1 MHCILTTISL
11 FGIPFTGF
19 GLFSIAIELAIV
31 AYVIAK
37 QRRAAQETEELIDDF
52 RQFMPDSA
60 ALSLLE
66 VDIPVTDIQQKQP
79 HEILE
84 NLDTYRITSDDSRR
98 AADTFRAVLAEP
110 AVYDQK
116 FYFPAPDMYGHFNDA
131 DRNSKLVSNSYYCFY
146 QTGNKATFIVV
157 TNAFATKQFLE
168 FPHLWQYACEAA
180 KPIDMP
186 VGQVLSMTYG
196 KAELREDIWIVTQK
210 SKLAHEL
217 STDNIKSITNW
228 RKTAKTEIPLILLNQ
243 TGHPFAPTLTA
254 INTYLLRNKGGVAD
268 FSLVKDIVERNTS
281 ALDNDINITLPA
293 PLYWGLV
300 GTMGGIVVGL
310 LIFAFNMSSG
320 DSPVDPLSTDASNTA
335 FSGGGIFE
343 LLLGICIGMTA
354 SAYGLYLTIRNSVER
369 YKGAKSIVE
378 TRKNDFY
385 TFIQTHLLP
394 VLSQN
399 VTTGFQTLQL
409 NIQKF
414 NADFSQNIEIFNKQ
428 VATNVNDL
436 RSVVDR
442 NFEALKSQE
451 ATLKMLKD
459 LDLNRFTRANVDI
472 LQQLQSSMGQLEQF
486 NSYLHLLNKF
496 VEKSDAL
503 SDKVG
508 LLFDRSDD
516 FGAIAAQISEQL
528 ESNTQLTDFLTHHFA
543 DLEAHRSKLI
553 GTIDMYGDE
562 ANRHIT
568 NSEGILADSLKAV
581 EKNTIDKIS
590 NFSEFIKKQEDV
602 FQEAV
607 QSKHNSLSHLEHLKT
622 MNDNIAALKNQTERS
637 QAELT
642 VAIRGLTQQMAV
654 TATRQQSIRSLK
666 PKKVSFMSRVT
677 SVFRRRKDQDT
688 EGSENE

>member
-11 FGIPFTGF
+11 FGIPLTGV
-19 GLFSIAIELAIV
+19 GLISIAIELAIV

-60 ALSLLE
+60 ALSLSV
-66 VDIPVTDIQQKQP
+66 VDIPLTDIQQKQP

-84 NLDTYRITSDDSRR
+84 NLDTYRTASDDSRR
-98 AADTFRAVLAEP
+98 AAETFRAVLAEP
-110 AVYDQK
+110 AVFDVK
-116 FYFPAPDMYGHFNDA
+116 FYMPQPDADGHFADA
-131 DRNSKLVSNSYYCFY
+131 DSSNNIKSSSYYLFY
-146 QTGNKATFIVV
+146 QTGNKATFRVV
-157 TNAFATKQFLE
+157 TNNFATKQFLE

-196 KAELREDIWIVTQK
+196 KAELWEEIWIVTQK

-217 STDNIKSITNW
+217 STDNIKNITNW

-243 TGHPFAPTLTA
+243 TGPPFAPTLTA

-310 LIFAFNMSSG
+310 LIFAFNMSLGESNA
-320 DSPVDPLSTDASNTA
+320 DPLSTDASNTA

-343 LLLGICIGMTA
+343 LLLGICIGMAA

-369 YKGAKSIVE
+369 YKGAKSVVE
-378 TRKNDFY
+378 ARKNDFY

-399 VTTGFQTLQL
+399 VATGFQALQL

-428 VATNVNDL
+428 VATNVSDL

-486 NSYLHLLNKF
+486 NNYLHLLNKF

-528 ESNTQLTDFLTHHFA
+528 ESNTQLTDFLTRHFA
-543 DLEAHRSKLI
+543 DLETHQSKLNGAI
-553 GTIDMYGDE
+553 NSYADD
-562 ANRHIT
+562 ANRNIT
-568 NSEGILADSLKAV
+568 NSEGILAESLKAV

-590 NFSEFIKKQEDV
+590 NFSEFIIKQEEV
-602 FQEAV
+602 FKEAV

-642 VAIRGLTQQMAV
+642 AAIRGLTQQMA
-654 TATRQQSIRSLK
+654 TRQQSIRSVK
-666 PKKVSFMSRVT
+666 PKRASFMSRVT
-677 SVFRRRKDQDT
+677 GVFRRRKDQDT

>member
-11 FGIPFTGF
+11 FGIPLTGV
-19 GLFSIAIELAIV
+19 GLISIAIELAIV

-37 QRRAAQETEELIDDF
+37 QRRAAQETKALIADF

-66 VDIPVTDIQQKQP
+66 VDIPETDIQKKQP

-84 NLDTYRITSDDSRR
+84 NFDTYRITSDDSRR

-146 QTGNKATFIVV
+146 QTGNKATFRVV
-157 TNAFATKQFLE
+157 TNNFATKQFLE

-180 KPIDMP
+180 KPIDTP

-217 STDNIKSITNW
+217 SADYIKTITAW
-228 RKTAKTEIPLILLNQ
+228 RKTAKTKIPLILLNQ
-243 TGHPFAPTLTA
+243 TGHPFSPTLTA

-354 SAYGLYLTIRNSVER
+354 SAYGLYLNIRNSVER

-399 VTTGFQTLQL
+399 VTTGFQALQL

-568 NSEGILADSLKAV
+568 NSEGILAESLKTV
-581 EKNTIDKIS
+581 EKNTVNKIS
-590 NFSEFIKKQEDV
+590 TFSEFIIKQEEV
-602 FQEAV
+602 FKEAV

-642 VAIRGLTQQMAV
+642 AAIRGLTQQMA
-654 TATRQQSIRSLK
+654 TRQQSIRSVK
-666 PKKVSFMSRVT
+666 PKRASFMSRVT
-677 SVFRRRKDQDT
+677 GVFRRRKDQDT